1 MAIVPTGH
9 FSSQLTCAVA
19 HFAYTC
25 AVRQAHS
32 YTPPSGAD
40 YMPQRTRLPPTRNT
54 ATEYRSVLHASEL
67 SEEELLCIANARVPS
82 EYDYLD
88 AELEC

>member
-1 MAIVPTGH
+1 
-9 FSSQLTCAVA
+9 
-19 HFAYTC
+19 
-25 AVRQAHS
+25 
-32 YTPPSGAD
+32 
-40 YMPQRTRLPPTRNT
+40 MPQRTRLPPTRNT